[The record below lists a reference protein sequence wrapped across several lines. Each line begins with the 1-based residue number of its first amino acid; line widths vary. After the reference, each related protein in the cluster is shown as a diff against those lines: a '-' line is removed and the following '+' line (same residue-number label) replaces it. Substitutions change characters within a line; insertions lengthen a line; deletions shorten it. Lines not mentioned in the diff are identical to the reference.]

1 MKFEAAT
8 ATQEVVEILCGVSP
22 NTFILNVMAILLFI
36 SHIYKFPYISFNPPT
51 PPPKPGPHVFISD

>member
-36 SHIYKFPYISFNPPT
+36 GHIYKCHSLFSHLIFT
-51 PPPKPGPHVFISD
+51 ILQLD